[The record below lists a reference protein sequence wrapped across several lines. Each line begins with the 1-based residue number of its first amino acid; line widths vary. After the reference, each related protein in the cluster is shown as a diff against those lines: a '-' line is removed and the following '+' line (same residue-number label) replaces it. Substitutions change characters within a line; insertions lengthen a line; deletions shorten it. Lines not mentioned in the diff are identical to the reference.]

1 MVSGFDLPCNQ
12 SIETRNRKLE
22 VFKKFVVPTC
32 HSLCTVARQR
42 DDRNEELWIFTC
54 GDFYIDF
61 FRICMNML
69 YIYILYN
76 GTFVLDF
83 CPAICS
89 CPDPALESSL
99 QRFPK
104 FVLSQPSR
112 GDKSWQVHSRTSAKR
127 YPVHCFSRFWCPPEG
142 LFLTTSLYDCWAHGF
157 KKRPYV
163 RVFASKILWHI
174 IPCMVWLPTFF
185 AILVVKKRSIFHISE

>member
-1 MVSGFDLPCNQ
+1 MYEYV
-12 SIETRNRKLE
+12 
-22 VFKKFVVPTC
+22 
-32 HSLCTVARQR
+32 
-42 DDRNEELWIFTC
+42 
-54 GDFYIDF
+54 
-61 FRICMNML
+61 
-69 YIYILYN
+69 IYILYN

-112 GDKSWQVHSRTSAKR
+112 GGKSWQVHSRTSAKR

-185 AILVVKKRSIFHISE
+185 AILVVKKKVNLPYIWVTYSDLTMTWLESWFVRGTIPMPYFILFQVIG